1 MNEIRKT
8 RASDLTNTIKV
19 LIDRYATNPTLSGLA
34 IFTPKRIPPQFLYK
48 YTSIDSAIKIIED
61 CCFRYSQREVLD
73 DVFEES
79 PCRDEISSILPGF
92 EDGPTLLINT
102 HHSEEDLIRLDK
114 IKSMRLEMRR
124 AGETIQDDIA
134 IINPNNTSNSFNKK
148 FLCTIENISRPLA
161 LSLTENLNS
170 KTMWASYGDNHQGIC
185 MVLNTRSMYFIS
197 NRDRISISGYF
208 APITYRSLTAEDYA
222 FRFPSERFF
231 IKTDEW
237 KTQNEWRRVEYLIDN
252 KDIDWNNHIHTF
264 PFPSS
269 ILQGIIFGV
278 RCNQSDIDKVTSL
291 VKAKSSLK
299 HVTFYKTKRTI
310 NYLALEE
317 I

>member
-8 RASDLTNTIKV
+8 RTSDLTNKV
-19 LIDRYATNPTLSGLA
+19 KELIDRYATTPTLSGLA
-34 IFTPKRIPPQFLYK
+34 IFTPKRTPPQFLYK
-48 YTSIDSAIKIIED
+48 YTSIDSAIKIIGD

-79 PCRDEISSILPGF
+79 PCRDEISSMLPGF
-92 EDGPTLLINT
+92 EDGPTILINT

-124 AGETIQDDIA
+124 VGETIQDDIA
-134 IINPNNTSNSFNKK
+134 IINPNNTSNIFNKK
-148 FLCTIENISRPLA
+148 FLHTIDNISRPLA

-170 KTMWASYGDNHQGIC
+170 KTMWASYGDNHRGIC
-185 MVLNTRSMYFIS
+185 MVINTRSMYFIS
-197 NRDRISISGYF
+197 NRDRISTAGYF
-208 APITYRSLTAEDYA
+208 APIIYRPLTAEDYA

-237 KTQNEWRRVEYLIDN
+237 KTQNEWRRVEYVIDN
-252 KDIDWNNHIHTF
+252 KDMNWKNDIHTF

-269 ILQGIIFGV
+269 ILKGIIFGI
-278 RCNQSDIDKVTSL
+278 RCDKFDMEKIITL
-291 VKAKSSLK
+291 VKSKPSLK
-299 HVTFYKTKRTI
+299 HVSFYKTKRTI
-310 NYLALEE
+310 NHLAIEE